1 MGAPD
6 IKIVKDE
13 QVHNME
19 QIKVEPVEDVDAAV
33 TPSDSTPKTVDVKKD
48 RISTFTSLS
57 KVDLQMFSELIGKEN
72 VITDVDE
79 INPFVRDFTNKYV
92 GIGSVVL
99 TPTTTE

>member
-1 MGAPD
+1 MQTQA
-6 IKIVKDE
+6 
-13 QVHNME
+13 
-19 QIKVEPVEDVDAAV
+19 VEDVDAAV

-48 RISTFTSLS
+48 RISAFTSLS
-57 KVDLQMFSELIGKEN
+57 KADLDKFSELIGKEN